1 MQEYRKKLS
10 ERLSRERKEAEAAK
24 HREAEAEKK
33 AAQAIRSRQPR
44 PKISF
49 EPPPIVD
56 PQPSETAEIVAAA
69 IPLIAK
75 EQAKAY
81 AKAEASRVAEE
92 QEAAA
97 KAARDAEEGRAELER
112 QLDERKGGL
121 FSPTFTFD
129 TPLSGLPLRPK
140 GETCVVAVLDLCPLG
155 APH

>member
-1 MQEYRKKLS
+1 M
-10 ERLSRERKEAEAAK
+10 
-24 HREAEAEKK
+24 
-33 AAQAIRSRQPR
+33 RSRQPR

-129 TPLSGLPLRPK
+129 TPRPLQLPARWLLLR
-140 GETCVVAVLDLCPLG
+140 
-155 APH
+155 APPAPIERSARC